1 MKKIVFVT
9 KKLSFKEIALLDS
22 YFEVISLNSYQ
33 EFFTHPQFNN
43 VFGLLSFV
51 TDPIIST
58 EINNFPNCLKVISN
72 CAVGYNN
79 IAINTCQ
86 EKNIIVTNTPGVLTN
101 ATADL
106 TFMLLLA
113 LSRRLLE
120 GHKMITTNNF
130 HGWEP
135 DMLLGSELSGKTL
148 GIIGLGRI
156 GLAVAKRAKAFGMDI
171 IYYNRNPRSS
181 EIDKKEGIYYKPF
194 EELIKSADFI
204 SLHTS
209 LNDSSKHLITEKELK
224 LMKETS
230 FIINT
235 SRGECIKEIDLVTA
249 LKNNKISGAALDV
262 FEFEPKI
269 TEALKSF
276 DNVILTPH
284 IGSATFETRGKMVE
298 IACQNLINVALNK
311 EPISRV
317 I

>member
-9 KKLSFKEIALLDS
+9 KKLSFKEIALLEP
-22 YFEVISLNSYQ
+22 YFEVISLNSYN
-33 EFFTHPQFNN
+33 ELFNHPKFSTA
-43 VFGLLSFV
+43 FALLSFV
-51 TDPIIST
+51 TDPITST
-58 EINNFPNCLKVISN
+58 EINNFPTSLKVISN

-79 IAINTCQ
+79 ISINTCQ

-106 TFMLLLA
+106 TFALLLA

-120 GHKMITTNNF
+120 GHKMIIENNF

-135 DMLLGSELSGKTL
+135 DMLLGTELSGKTL

-171 IYYNRNPRSS
+171 IYYNRNIRSA
-181 EIDKKEGIYYKPF
+181 ELDEKENIYYQPF
-194 EELIKSADFI
+194 EELLKSADFI
-204 SLHTS
+204 SIHTS
-209 LNDSSKHLITEKELK
+209 LNDYSKHLITEKELK
-224 LMKETS
+224 LMKKTS

-235 SRGECIKEIDLVTA
+235 SRGECIKEFDLVEA
-249 LKNNKISGAALDV
+249 LKNKEIAGAALDV

-269 TEALKSF
+269 TEALKFF

-298 IACQNLINVALNK
+298 IACQNLINVALDK

-317 I
+317 V